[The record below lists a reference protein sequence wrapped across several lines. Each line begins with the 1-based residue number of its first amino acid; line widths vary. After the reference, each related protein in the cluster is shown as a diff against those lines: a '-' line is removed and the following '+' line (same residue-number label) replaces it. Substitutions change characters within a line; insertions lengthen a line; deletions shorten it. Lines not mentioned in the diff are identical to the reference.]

1 MYEGR
6 RAKSEVSVSCFHV
19 VFSIILVLLSGCSQR
34 PLVQDNSILTVQ
46 PGLGI
51 SNVFEVGMTVQ
62 QARDATHGVTIH
74 GINDRDAL
82 GKRWGASRFG
92 LIQSLGATAP
102 IERNGEFVIICF
114 HVLPYDSDVTVSG
127 LTVTNPFR
135 GKVGDKLSFKNGL
148 VRREDVELQFGQID
162 HVITNLSDG
171 IVLARD
177 GKPFLFR
184 APAGG
189 ETLYYRH
196 RGINFDLR
204 SNTVTG
210 FWVYFVTNPGTAET
224 R

>member
-1 MYEGR
+1 MN
-6 RAKSEVSVSCFHV
+6 CFGV
-19 VFSIILVLLSGCSQR
+19 AFSIFLVLLSGCSQR
-34 PLVQDNSILTVQ
+34 PAVHDTSILTVQ

-74 GINDRDAL
+74 GINDRDSFW
-82 GKRWGASRFG
+82 KRWGASRFG

-102 IERNGEFVIICF
+102 IEQNGKFAIICF
-114 HVLPYDSDVTVSG
+114 HVLPYDGDVTVRG

-135 GKVGDKLSFKNGL
+135 GKVGDKLSFKNGP

-171 IVLARD
+171 IALARD

-184 APAGG
+184 APGGG

-196 RGINFDLR
+196 KGINFDLR
-204 SNTVTG
+204 SNTVTE
-210 FWVYFVTNPGTAET
+210 FWVYSVTSPGTAET